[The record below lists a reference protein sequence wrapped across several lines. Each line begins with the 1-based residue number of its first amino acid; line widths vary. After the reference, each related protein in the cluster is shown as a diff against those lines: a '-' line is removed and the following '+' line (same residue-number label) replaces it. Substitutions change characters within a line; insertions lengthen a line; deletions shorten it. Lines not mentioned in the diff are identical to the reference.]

1 MCSNDS
7 SWPMTLQWALR
18 PGLGHACAP
27 PSSSPACLKSPQWIL
42 EVTSKCSPLP
52 ASSLHACCLILMIIS
67 IATQPR
73 DYGCRLQSTAKVAD
87 MGLARVLTGSS
98 LLSRGSRGTYHWA
111 APELLLGRRVT
122 MKADIW
128 SFGVVS
134 TCRYMLLRLHWLV
147 SVMPDCCCT
156 AIVIPRCMFGV
167 QAAVS
172 DSRCIAAVARL
183 ML

>member
-1 MCSNDS
+1 
-7 SWPMTLQWALR
+7 
-18 PGLGHACAP
+18 
-27 PSSSPACLKSPQWIL
+27 
-42 EVTSKCSPLP
+42 
-52 ASSLHACCLILMIIS
+52 
-67 IATQPR
+67 
-73 DYGCRLQSTAKVAD
+73 

-122 MKADIW
+122 IKADIW

-134 TCRYMLLRLHWLV
+134 TCRHMLLRLHWLV

-156 AIVIPRCMFGV
+156 AIVIPRSMFGV

-183 ML
+183 MLMSMSMPWLQVLWELFTAEHPKRGHLRPLRYAALSAQLTG